1 MQGGKIRIVSNEPTS
16 PRKVIRIG
24 QDPPITINHGEFHF
38 GHVSWKL
45 WRKTKNTPIIPN
57 SLHKRGSSPPF

>member
-24 QDPPITINHGEFHF
+24 QDPPITINHGEFQF
-38 GHVSWKL
+38 GHLEIVEENLK
-45 WRKTKNTPIIPN
+45 
-57 SLHKRGSSPPF
+57 SSFYS